1 MNFSFHPVELRT
13 RHSFAIARAASVP
26 VRRSIVVK
34 VEHEGVEGW
43 GEAPV
48 TTPYYGETAET
59 ALSVLP
65 RLAEV
70 AVTAAGGDPT
80 GLEHIENEVNRS
92 IGANAAAKTGVSAAL
107 HDLVGK
113 LVDLPVWKLW
123 GLSARAPRSSF
134 TIAIES
140 VEEMRNRVREAAT
153 YPILK
158 VKIGTAEDEAI
169 LAMMRDEAPNATI
182 RVDANTAWTAR
193 QAVAALPMLE
203 DYRVELIEQPVHPA
217 DIDGLRAISR
227 VSRIPIVADESC
239 RTSADIPRLAG
250 AVDVVNIKLAKC
262 GSLREALRMVHCA
275 RASGLQVMLGCMIES
290 TLGVAAAVQLAP
302 LVDYVDL
309 DGAALLGNDPF
320 TGPGIGSDGTVLFNQ
335 TGGFGVEP
343 SDIRP

>member
-1 MNFSFHPVELRT
+1 V
-13 RHSFAIARAASVP
+13 
-26 VRRSIVVK
+26 
-34 VEHEGVEGW
+34 
-43 GEAPV
+43 
-48 TTPYYGETAET
+48 
-59 ALSVLP
+59 
-65 RLAEV
+65 
-70 AVTAAGGDPT
+70 
-80 GLEHIENEVNRS
+80 
-92 IGANAAAKTGVSAAL
+92 
-107 HDLVGK
+107 
-113 LVDLPVWKLW
+113 VDLPVWKLW
-123 GLSARAPRSSF
+123 GLSASAPRSSF

-193 QAVAALPMLE
+193 QAIAALPMLE
-203 DYRVELIEQPVHPA
+203 DYQVELVEQPVHPE

-262 GSLREALRMVHCA
+262 GSLREAVRMVHCA

-309 DGAALLGNDPF
+309 DGASLLGNDPF

-335 TGGFGVEP
+335 SGGFGVEP